1 MLLSNRDLIASNSED
16 NEHALNDMPGVVA
29 R

>member
-1 MLLSNRDLIASNSED
+1 MLLSNRDLIASNIED
-16 NEHALNDMPGVVA
+16 NEQVIKDMRGIVA